1 MSASRPQ
8 PPRSYLMN
16 LKSAVLLVGLILSFQ
31 QALRGQAP
39 LNQKETIPTVTFCE
53 MVKHPQLYFDKTI
66 RITATFEIRTEGSTL
81 NDGFCPRSHDDQIG
95 VSSVRIDERQI
106 RLVNRDFQRIRSGK
120 AGINPRVTAVGILRN
135 VSRRAFEWYRY
146 RFEII
151 RFENIHPAVSQT
163 VWTPEGSLR
172 PSQPSVPTIDF
183 CELVKHPRR
192 YFNRAVRITA
202 TWQAGYEYSHLTN
215 DRCRPKSS
223 YEIAVGFVVD
233 EAQREGI
240 KKTVDQMMSHEYG
253 GRAIITALGVLRNPG
268 TRSGYFRYLFEI
280 YQFEDVAHLVVPYE
294 GVLDAG
300 KTHRAVVRGDEEF
313 GLALVPP
320 LRIPSHQA
328 VSIEWM
334 NLSEYPALAELRDS
348 SRQKLIVFSVISN
361 EIKQMTERRWD
372 RTLKCRIVRIE

>member
-1 MSASRPQ
+1 
-8 PPRSYLMN
+8 MN
-16 LKSAVLLVGLILSFQ
+16 LKSAVLLVALSLSFQ

-39 LNQKETIPTVTFCE
+39 ISRKEAIPTVTFCE
-53 MVKHPQLYFDKTI
+53 MVKHPQLYFDQTI
-66 RITATFEIRTEGSTL
+66 RISSTFEIRTEGSTL
-81 NDGFCPRSHDDQIG
+81 NDSLCPRSHDDQIG
-95 VSSVRIDERQI
+95 ASAVKIDEKQI
-106 RLVNRDFQRIRSGK
+106 RLVNRDFQRIRAGK
-120 AGINPRVTAVGILRN
+120 AGIHPRVTAVGILRN

-151 RFENIHPAVSQT
+151 SFENIQPAVSQT
-163 VWTPEGSLR
+163 IWTPEGALQ
-172 PSQPSVPTIDF
+172 PIQPSVPTIDF

-202 TWQAGYEYSHLTN
+202 TWQAGFEYSYLTN
-215 DRCRPKSS
+215 DRCRPRAS

-240 KKTVDQMMSHEYG
+240 KRTVDQMMSHEYG

-268 TRSGYFRYLFEI
+268 TRSGYFRYLFEL
-280 YQFEDVAHLVVPYE
+280 YKFEDVAHLVVPYE
-294 GVLDAG
+294 GMLDAG
-300 KTHRAVVRGDEEF
+300 RTYRAVVRGDEEF
-313 GLALVPP
+313 GLVLVPP
-320 LRIPSHQA
+320 VRIPSHQA

-334 NLSEYPALAELRDS
+334 NLSEYPALEELRHNS
-348 SRQKLIVFSVISN
+348 GQHLIVFSVISN